1 MRHKQVRS
9 VVLLGAVSIIG
20 IIAIQLYFL
29 LQAYDIREKQFHQTV
44 VIGLKNVADRIC
56 TFNQS
61 TLPGGNPV
69 KQITSNYFVVDVN
82 SVIDANVL
90 EYYLK
95 TEFSKLNLHTD
106 YEYAIY
112 DCHTDKMVYGNYISA
127 DGSGKPATLSFSLPK
142 YDRYL
147 YYFGVRFPAFRNTL
161 AGNMTIWFFFSA
173 ILLLSIIFFVYAI
186 FVILRQKRWSEM
198 QKDFINTMTHEFK
211 TPLSS
216 INISADVISQ
226 PGIVSD
232 PERLMTY
239 ALVIK
244 QENNRMIQQ
253 VEKVLQVAKIEKQ
266 GIQLKI
272 EPLDLNNLVET
283 VAETFSANVTKGIV
297 IETSLDPGLVTIDAD
312 VLHLTNIL
320 FNLLDNAVKYSGE
333 KSHIT
338 LATQK
343 DYRQITM
350 MVGDDGPGISPKY
363 QKQVFQK
370 FFRVPSGNL
379 HDVKGFG
386 LGLYYVKNICRA
398 HGWKI
403 KLISEPGK
411 GATFIIMIPLNK
423 KQPG

>member
-1 MRHKQVRS
+1 MKHKQVRT
-9 VVLLGAVSIIG
+9 VVLLGAISIIG

-29 LQAYDIREKQFHQTV
+29 LQAWDIREKQFHQTV
-44 VIGLKNVADRIC
+44 VIGLKNVAEKIC
-56 TFNQS
+56 KFNQS
-61 TLPGGNPV
+61 ALPYGNPV

-95 TEFSKLNLHTD
+95 TEFAKLNLHTD

-112 DCHTDKMVYGNYISA
+112 DCHTDKMVYGNYISV

-142 YDRYL
+142 YDRYI
-147 YYFGVRFPAFRNTL
+147 YYFGVRFPAFRSTL
-161 AGNMTIWFFFSA
+161 AGNMAIWFFFSV
-173 ILLLSIIFFVYAI
+173 ILLLSVIFFVYAM

-226 PGIVSD
+226 PGILND
-232 PERLMTY
+232 PDRLLTY
-239 ALVIK
+239 ASVIK

-266 GIQLKI
+266 GVQLKM
-272 EPLDLNNLVET
+272 EPLDLNTLVET
-283 VAETFSANVTKGIV
+283 VAETFSTNTNDGIQ
-297 IETSLDPGLVTIDAD
+297 IETSLDPGLVPVEAD

-333 KSHIT
+333 KSHISLGT
-338 LATQK
+338 LK
-343 DYRQITM
+343 EYKRITL
-350 MVGDDGPGISPKY
+350 VVLDDGPGISPKY

-370 FFRVPSGNL
+370 FFRVPSGNV

-386 LGLYYVKNICRA
+386 LGLYYVKTICHA
-398 HGWKI
+398 HGWNI
-403 KLISEPGK
+403 RLQSEVGK
-411 GATFIIMIPLNK
+411 GSTFKIIIPLK
-423 KQPG
+423 K